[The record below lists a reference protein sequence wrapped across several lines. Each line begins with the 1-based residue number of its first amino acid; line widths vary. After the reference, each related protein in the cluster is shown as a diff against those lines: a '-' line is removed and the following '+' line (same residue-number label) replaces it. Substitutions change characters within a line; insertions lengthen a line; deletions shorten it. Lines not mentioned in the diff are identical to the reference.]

1 MTMIGTC
8 GHEIKDTPNSPI
20 AVKTTYQDDIHAISW
35 SVLCSKCVNY
45 YRKIGMLL
53 ETEKERDEWLHSIPA
68 NRH

>member
-8 GHEIKDTPNSPI
+8 GHEIKDISNSPI
-20 AVKTTYQDDIHAISW
+20 AVKTTYQEDIHAISW
-35 SVLCSKCVNY
+35 SVLCPKCVNY

-53 ETEKERDEWLHSIPA
+53 ETEVERNEWLHSIPV